1 MATRNILTT
10 IATLQDMQLWQKER
24 VKRCEVPVTK
34 YNNKKVVLNGIT
46 FDSQKEARRYRDLSL
61 LERAGEIKSL
71 ELQKAFILAESVKF
85 ENESRRKPAIK
96 YVADFVYQEQGR
108 LVVEDVKSKMTRSL
122 PVYRLKKHLMK
133 SVHGLE
139 IREI

>member
-1 MATRNILTT
+1 M
-10 IATLQDMQLWQKER
+10 
-24 VKRCEVPVTK
+24 TK
-34 YNNKKVVLNGIT
+34 YKNKKVVLNGIT

-61 LERAGEIKSL
+61 LERAGEINDL

-85 ENESRRKPAIK
+85 ESEPRRKPA
-96 YVADFVYQEQGR
+96 V
-108 LVVEDVKSKMTRSL
+108 
-122 PVYRLKKHLMK
+122 KHLMK

>member
-1 MATRNILTT
+1 M
-10 IATLQDMQLWQKER
+10 
-24 VKRCEVPVTK
+24 TK

-71 ELQKAFILAESVKF
+71 ELQKAFILAEPVKF
-85 ENESRRKPAIK
+85 ESEPRCKPAVK
-96 YVADFVYQEQGR
+96 YVADLVYGENGQ
-108 LVVEDVKSKMTRSL
+108 LVVEDVKSTMTRNL

>member
-1 MATRNILTT
+1 M
-10 IATLQDMQLWQKER
+10 
-24 VKRCEVPVTK
+24 TK

-46 FDSQKEARRYRDLSL
+46 FDSQKEARRYQDLSL
-61 LERAGEIKSL
+61 LERAGEINDL

-85 ENESRRKPAIK
+85 ESEPRHKPAVK
-96 YVADFVYQEQGR
+96 YVADFVYRENGQ
-108 LVVEDVKSKMTRSL
+108 LVVEDVKSTMTRNL

-133 SVHGLE
+133 SVHGIE

>member
-1 MATRNILTT
+1 M
-10 IATLQDMQLWQKER
+10 
-24 VKRCEVPVTK
+24 TK

-61 LERAGEIKSL
+61 LERAGEIKDL

-85 ENESRRKPAIK
+85 ESEPRRKPAVK
-96 YVADFVYQEQGR
+96 YVADFVYREKGQ

-139 IREI
+139 IKEI

>member
-1 MATRNILTT
+1 MRTRL
-10 IATLQDMQLWQKER
+10 IANGFIKP
-24 VKRCEVPVTK
+24 CEVIVAK

-71 ELQKAFILAESVKF
+71 ELQRAFILAESVKF
-85 ENESRRKPAIK
+85 ENETRRKPAVK
-96 YVADFVYQEQGR
+96 YVADFVYQEKGQM
-108 LVVEDVKSKMTRSL
+108 VVEDVKSTMTRNL